1 MKKIITVA
9 ISLFLSPTFMI
20 ANAAGDISAGKV
32 KSATCAS
39 CHGKDGNS
47 IAPIFPVLAGQYP
60 AYLSKQLLDFKN
72 KSRKNT
78 SMEAFASP
86 LSKRDIENLSAY
98 YASKKVKLPKKAK
111 NKEQY
116 LDEDEEIMITEELI
130 AAGKSIYHFGNV
142 ASSVPACSA
151 CHGANADGNLPA
163 GFANLKGQHA
173 AYLSKSLSDFKSGER
188 NNDASAM
195 MQTIAK
201 QMSEDEIYAV
211 AAYIASIR

>member
-1 MKKIITVA
+1 MKKIIAVA
-9 ISLFLSPTFMI
+9 ISLFLATTVTI
-20 ANAAGDISAGKV
+20 INAAGDISAGKA

-60 AYLSKQLLDFKN
+60 AYLTKQLLDFKN

-86 LSKRDIENLSAY
+86 LSERDIENLSAY
-98 YASKKVKLPKKAK
+98 YASKKVKLPKKGK
-111 NKEQY
+111 IEEQF
-116 LDEDEEIMITEELI
+116 LDEDEEIAITKELI
-130 AAGKSIYHFGNV
+130 AAGKSIYQYGIV

-151 CHGANADGNLPA
+151 CHGANGDGNLPA

-173 AYLSKSLSDFKSGER
+173 AYLSKSLSDFKGGER
-188 NNDASAM
+188 SNDTSAM
-195 MQTIAK
+195 MQTITK
-201 QMSEDEIYAV
+201 QMSEDEIFAV